1 MTPFFDDLETQLRRA
16 AGERAGSASTS
27 GARRAARRAQTWLR
41 AAARGIPIA
50 VAIATTIAIV
60 VVALLLVRH
69 GTGGPAQTPG
79 GGPPSTLPNLSSP
92 HARRELGYIEQATA
106 ATRRSPA
113 CRVRHFPRQ
122 SIIHGSPAK
131 ALLSILGVLRRP
143 AMPADRLSPNESLG
157 MPMAVYA
164 GATRRALVAH
174 GVSYYL
180 IPARQDPS
188 AGQPST
194 SCFAAQQAALV
205 RALPTIPA
213 ALRAPTRALQARMI
227 AFDRRLISQP
237 PQDVICLATYAQ
249 NSGGASCGGT
259 AGTIARGASSLQED
273 GNSHTVSGLVP
284 DGVASVTLRFPAAGG
299 RPARAVTTAVHG
311 NVFAVRAAVPTTQ
324 AEAEPIEVLRS
335 ANGRVIRTI
344 TPPSRSAVAATCR
357 RHPIQCV
364 ALSGATTEQ
373 ASSSS
378 STVPAPSSAT
388 TGSR

>member
-1 MTPFFDDLETQLRRA
+1 MTPFFDDLETQLRTA
-16 AGERAGSASTS
+16 AHERVGSPARMRVRH
-27 GARRAARRAQTWLR
+27 ARRWLR
-41 AAARGIPIA
+41 SGVRGLPVA
-50 VAIATTIAIV
+50 VAVATTIAIV

-69 GTGGPAQTPG
+69 NTGGPAQTPG

-92 HARRELGYIEQATA
+92 QARRELGYIQQATA

-113 CRVRHFPRQ
+113 CRVRHFPRR

-164 GATRRALVAH
+164 GATRRSLVAH

-188 AGQPST
+188 AGQPSA
-194 SCFAAQQAALV
+194 SCFAAQQAALG

-227 AFDRRLISQP
+227 DYDRRLITQP
-237 PQDVICLATYAQ
+237 PQDVICLATLAH
-249 NSGGASCGGT
+249 NSGGASCGET
-259 AGTIARGASSLQED
+259 AAAIGRGVPSLQED

-284 DGVASVTLRFPAAGG
+284 DGVASVTLRFPASAGH
-299 RPARAVTTAVHG
+299 PAVSVTAPVSG
-311 NVFAVRAAVPTTQ
+311 NVFAARVTRTADVTRVAPT
-324 AEAEPIEVLRS
+324 IVWRS
-335 ANGRVIRTI
+335 AQGGTIRTI
-344 TPPSRSAVAATCR
+344 SQPSPDAVAAMCR
-357 RHPIQCV
+357 RHPVQCLTV
-364 ALSGATTEQ
+364 SGGTTEH

-378 STVPAPSSAT
+378 STVPATAT
-388 TGSR
+388 GR